1 MQTVYERCCGID
13 VHKKLIVACF
23 RNGRKAEL
31 RKYDTLTSSIKELGI
46 WLIENGCE
54 MVAMESTGAYWKPIY
69 NILELLCLDV
79 MVVNAHHMKNV
90 PGRKTDAKDSE
101 WIADLLQ
108 HGLLKSSY
116 IPNKDQRELRE
127 VVRYRKSLIEERS
140 REINRLEKTL
150 EGANIKLSSYVS
162 DLTGVSS
169 RKLLNQAMDGEVN
182 QENIGDLIHSSMQ
195 NKVPVLLKAMDGVLT
210 PIQKKLVKAIL
221 DHIDDMTIRIKD
233 LDDIIDNEMK
243 DYEDAIKKIDELPGI
258 GKRSA
263 EVIIAEIGIDMN
275 RFPTAAHLASW
286 SGLCP
291 GNNESAGKR
300 KSGKTNKGNKHLKSI
315 LIQCAKSAKTNKDS
329 FFYAQYQRLVVRRGA
344 NRATVAVAHS
354 MLVAIYH
361 MLKNNIPFKNL
372 GNDYYT
378 KFNTE
383 KKAYYHIK
391 KLQELG
397 VSVPV
402 SFATA

>member
-23 RNGRKAEL
+23 RNGKKTEL

-90 PGRKTDAKDSE
+90 PGRKTDAKDAE

-108 HGLLKSSY
+108 HGLLRSSY
-116 IPNKDQRELRE
+116 IPNKEQRELRE
-127 VVRYRKSLIEERS
+127 VVRYRKSLIEERT

-169 RKLLNQAMDGEVN
+169 RKLLNQAMEGEVTPD
-182 QENIGDLIHSSMQ
+182 NIGDLIHYSMQ
-195 NKVPVLLKAMDGVLT
+195 DKIPILLQAMDGVLT
-210 PIQKKLVKAIL
+210 PIQKKLVQAIL
-221 DHIDDMTIRIKD
+221 DHIDDMSRRIKD
-233 LDDIIDNEMK
+233 LDDIINNEMK
-243 DYEDAIKKIDELPGI
+243 DYEDAIEKIDELPGI

-263 EVIIAEIGIDMN
+263 EVILAEIGIDMS
-275 RFPTAAHLASW
+275 RFPTAAHISSW

-354 MLVAIYH
+354 MLIAIYH
-361 MLKNNIPFKNL
+361 VLKDKVPFEDL
-372 GNDYYT
+372 GSDYYA

-402 SFATA
+402 SLATA